1 VLSGSAEELT
11 ADHLDE
17 GAEDPGINAVYQNA
31 VYQSEA
37 DNEVINAVMNAE
49 DSNRRIIRV
58 AFLNHKSI
66 RFSIQKYLIISNT
79 GQRLVVFTAL
89 HGIVHHTAAAETTS
103 STCTGCASSLSAHD
117 CRTVL
122 ILGASHGK

>member
-1 VLSGSAEELT
+1 MLSGSAEELT

-31 VYQSEA
+31 VYQ
-37 DNEVINAVMNAE
+37 NVVYQNVVMNAE